1 MTRIVLMPKRITR
14 ITDSLKQLG
23 DIQVTDWDFM
33 SLMNTEIR
41 ELEIARSLRRLGNIQ
56 VMDLDFKNVL
66 PAMGKTANKEVGLV
80 DLFKRAAAYKVMDW
94 DFRKTA
100 LPADSEPAPPEIA
113 TAAQPAISRSEMQTI
128 TVRLKN
134 FLEYV
139 VVNLIDQPERAQIK
153 VTEMGPSG
161 LRFKLVLEQKD
172 VVLLIGREGFTA
184 AAIRNLVKAAAGM
197 HGVQALLQIVSHQ
210 EEQAFLAKD
219 ELRR

>member
-1 MTRIVLMPKRITR
+1 MTRIVLMAKRITR

-33 SLMNTEIR
+33 GLMNTEIR

-56 VMDLDFKNVL
+56 VMDLDFKKVL
-66 PAMGKTANKEVGLV
+66 PAIGKTANKEVDLV

-94 DFRKTA
+94 DFRKTV
-100 LPADSEPAPPEIA
+100 LPDDSKPAP
-113 TAAQPAISRSEMQTI
+113 
-128 TVRLKN
+128 
-134 FLEYV
+134 
-139 VVNLIDQPERAQIK
+139 PERAQIK

-197 HGVQALLQIVSHQ
+197 HGVQALLQIVSHP

>member
-1 MTRIVLMPKRITR
+1 MTQTVLMAKRITR

-23 DIQVTDWDFM
+23 DIQIMDWDFM

-56 VMDLDFKNVL
+56 VMDLDFKKVL
-66 PAMGKTANKEVGLV
+66 PAIGKTANKEVDLV

-100 LPADSEPAPPEIA
+100 PPADSEPAPPEAA
-113 TAAQPAISRSEMQTI
+113 TAAQPAISRSEMHTI

-210 EEQAFLAKD
+210 EELAFLTKD